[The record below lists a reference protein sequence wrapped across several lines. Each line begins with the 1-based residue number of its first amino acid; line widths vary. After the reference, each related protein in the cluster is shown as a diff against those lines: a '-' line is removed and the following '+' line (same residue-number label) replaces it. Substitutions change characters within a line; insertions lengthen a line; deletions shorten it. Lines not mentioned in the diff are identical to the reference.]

1 MQCWKSINIKR
12 QYGYDR
18 IFLISSFIVFLVFSF
33 TYIGFTFFVDSG
45 RSGDYFVLFLFSFI
59 AVYPVH
65 KVLHYLPLASQ
76 KGRVKFKRY
85 MHYRIIPM
93 FMIRICE
100 PIGKG
105 RFILALLM
113 PFLCLSTFFLLG
125 MVLFPVFAHYFL
137 ILFAYHCGMSVID
150 LIYVKELL
158 HSPKKAFIEEMEDGY
173 EILVAPRA

>member
-18 IFLISSFIVFLVFSF
+18 LFLISSFIVFMVFSF
-33 TYIGFTFFVDSG
+33 TYIGLSFFSESG
-45 RSGDYFVLFLFSFI
+45 RSSDYFIGFVLSFL
-59 AVYPVH
+59 AVYPIH
-65 KVLHYLPLASQ
+65 KLLHYLPLSTL
-76 KGRVKFKRY
+76 KGRVRLKRY
-85 MHYRIIPM
+85 MHFRIIPM

-113 PFLCLSTFFLLG
+113 PFIVLSTVFIG
-125 MVLFPVFAHYFL
+125 GVYIFPVFAHYFI
-137 ILFAYHCGMSVID
+137 ILFAYHCGMCVID

-158 HSPKKAFIEEMEDGY
+158 HSPKKAWIEEIEDGY